1 MVYVTGDMHG
11 DEERLY
17 SKEMKK
23 LKEGDTLIVA
33 GDFGFIWNGG
43 RNERRILKMLGKRKF
58 NICFIDGPH
67 DNLDKVYSYR
77 ETVWKGGLVHRV
89 SGNLFHLC
97 RGQIFNIEDK
107 RIFTFGGGES
117 SDKEIRN
124 DNQKWFKTE
133 LPTPDQMQQGVENL
147 TIADMKVDYII
158 THEPPSMVKS
168 AMLLRSGQND
178 YVNLLNGFL
187 QEINNNVEFKC
198 WYFGSLHEDRVI
210 TPRHTAV
217 FKRVT
222 ELGEPTVPQYL

>member
-89 SGNLFHLC
+89 S
-97 RGQIFNIEDK
+97 EK
-107 RIFTFGGGES
+107 
-117 SDKEIRN
+117 
-124 DNQKWFKTE
+124 
-133 LPTPDQMQQGVENL
+133 P
-147 TIADMKVDYII
+147 
-158 THEPPSMVKS
+158 
-168 AMLLRSGQND
+168 
-178 YVNLLNGFL
+178 
-187 QEINNNVEFKC
+187 
-198 WYFGSLHEDRVI
+198 
-210 TPRHTAV
+210 
-217 FKRVT
+217 
-222 ELGEPTVPQYL
+222 